1 MKIVMVTCYDATF
14 AKLCA
19 ETQAVDYLLV
29 GDSLGMVIQG
39 HSNTLAVT
47 LDHVAYHTKAVKAGL
62 ESAQSSSSVQVIADL
77 PVDTYNTPAQAVE
90 SSRRLIEAGADMV
103 KLEGPQAKA
112 IEALR
117 QAGIR
122 VCGHIGLTPQT
133 ILDYKVQGKSQED
146 AHRLRNEA
154 LEIQAAGAEMIVF
167 EMIPAALAETLTRDL
182 KIPTIGIGAGAGCS
196 GQVLVLYDLLGLNDS
211 FSPKFLKKFAKGSQ
225 MIREALKSYSQEV
238 RAGTYPSEEHSFRS

>member
-19 ETQAVDYLLV
+19 ETQAVDYVLV

-39 HSNTLAVT
+39 HANTLSVT

-62 ESAQSSSSVQVIADL
+62 ESVSSSSKIQVIADL
-77 PVDTYNTPAQAVE
+77 PVDTYSNPAQAIE
-90 SSRRLIEAGADMV
+90 SSRRLIEAGADIV
-103 KLEGPQAKA
+103 KLEGPQLES
-112 IEALR
+112 IEAIR
-117 QAGIR
+117 RAGIR

-146 AHRLRNEA
+146 ARRLRAEA
-154 LEIQAAGAEMIVF
+154 LEIQKAGAEMIVF
-167 EMIPAALAETLTRDL
+167 EMIPASLAESLTRDL
-182 KIPTIGIGAGAGCS
+182 KIPTVGIGAGAGCS

-211 FSPKFLKKFAKGSQ
+211 FNPKFLKKFAHGSQ

>member
-1 MKIVMVTCYDATF
+1 
-14 AKLCA
+14 
-19 ETQAVDYLLV
+19 
-29 GDSLGMVIQG
+29 MVIQG

-62 ESAQSSSSVQVIADL
+62 ESSQSSSKIQVIADL

-103 KLEGPQAKA
+103 KLEGPQTKA
-112 IEALR
+112 IQALR

-146 AHRLRNEA
+146 AQRLRNEA

-211 FSPKFLKKFAKGSQ
+211 FNPKFLKKFAKGSQ
-225 MIREALKSYSQEV
+225 LMRDALKSYSQEV